1 MLHDNNNDSNPKRV
15 LMVLRRGL
23 SRESN
28 ELITIVIMV
37 IKCRRQG
44 THVKTYIIRGSR
56 HVQTRRFSSLHK
68 GLADGMIK
76 KDTGRAAADPTP
88 VGRIHTHVRRT
99 RRGGGVHRQSRDGSR
114 I

>member
-28 ELITIVIMV
+28 ETNELITIVIMV
-37 IKCRRQG
+37 IKCRRARG
-44 THVKTYIIRGSR
+44 AHVKTYIIRGSR
-56 HVQTRRFSSLHK
+56 HVQTRRFSSLRK

-76 KDTGRAAADPTP
+76 KKKKTP
-88 VGRIHTHVRRT
+88 AGPPIRHPLDRYIRT
-99 RRGGGVHRQSRDGSR
+99 YT
-114 I
+114 